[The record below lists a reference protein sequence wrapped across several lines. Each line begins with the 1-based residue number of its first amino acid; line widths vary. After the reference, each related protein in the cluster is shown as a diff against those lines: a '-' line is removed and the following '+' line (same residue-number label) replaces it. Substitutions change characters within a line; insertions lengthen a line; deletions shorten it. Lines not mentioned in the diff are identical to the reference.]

1 MEVTSQSKND
11 KIVEIPDD
19 TEMILAEDNKRIRA
33 FRNANTIKINDEIY
47 FEGDLWQI
55 IIKEQNK

>member
-1 MEVTSQSKND
+1 MRVTSQSKND

-19 TEMILAEDNKRIRA
+19 TEMILAEDNKRIKA
-33 FRNANTIKINDEIY
+33 FRNARNVKVNGELY

-55 IIKEQNK
+55 IIKEQE